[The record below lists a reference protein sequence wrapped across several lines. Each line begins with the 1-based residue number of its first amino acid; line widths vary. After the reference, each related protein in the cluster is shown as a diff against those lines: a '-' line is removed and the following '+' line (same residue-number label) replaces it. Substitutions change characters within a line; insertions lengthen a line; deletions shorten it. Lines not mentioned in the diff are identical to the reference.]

1 MIYNVKAS
9 YGAKIWEKEF
19 EAPNK
24 KELIKNLKNRYA
36 VGVTFKITR
45 KEQ

>member
-1 MIYNVKAS
+1 MVYNVKAF

-24 KELIKNLKNRYA
+24 KELLENLEKRYA
-36 VGVTFKITR
+36 VGCTFNITR
-45 KEQ
+45 KE